1 MKVLIT
7 GAGGQLGQAL
17 QAVAPG
23 DAQIVAAT
31 SAELDIGDADAVQS
45 YVAAAAPQL
54 LINAAAYTAVDKA
67 ESDVEA
73 AFRIN
78 GNAVGALAQAAKAA
92 GARFVHVSTDF
103 VFDGTAGIPYAPDAP
118 TAPLG
123 VYGASKLRGEQEAGE
138 GALIVRTAWVY
149 DSRGANFVR
158 TMLRLMAE
166 RDEIRVVADQIGT
179 PTWATSLA
187 DGIWKLAAADATGLY
202 HYTDSGAASW
212 YDFAVAIQEEALAIG
227 LLDRAIP
234 VLPIPSSAY
243 PTPARRPHYSVL
255 DKEATSAL
263 IGAPAAHWRAN
274 LRLMLREVREQG

>member
-17 QAVAPG
+17 QAVLP
-23 DAQIVAAT
+23 DDVEIVAAT
-31 SAELDIGDADAVQS
+31 SADLDIADADMVRS
-45 YVAAAAPQL
+45 YVAAAAPHL

-67 ESDVEA
+67 ESDAEA

-78 GNAVGALAQAAKAA
+78 GDAVGYLAQAAKGA

-123 VYGASKLRGEQEAGE
+123 VYGASKLCGEREAGE

-149 DSRGANFVR
+149 GSRGGNFVR

-166 RDEIRVVADQIGT
+166 RDEVRVVTDQIGT

-187 DGIWKLAAADATGLY
+187 AGIWKLTAAGASGLY

-212 YDFAVAIQEEALAIG
+212 YDFAVAIQEEALALR

-255 DKEATSAL
+255 DKEATGAL

-274 LRLMLREVREQG
+274 LRLMLREVRAQG